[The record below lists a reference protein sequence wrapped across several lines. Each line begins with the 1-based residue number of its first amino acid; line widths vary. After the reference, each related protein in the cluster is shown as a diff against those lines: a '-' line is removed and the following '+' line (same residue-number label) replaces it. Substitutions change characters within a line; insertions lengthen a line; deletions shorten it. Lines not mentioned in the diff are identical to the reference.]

1 MAPSGLD
8 SSSEAWPRSCE
19 TSSVIMNVPPS
30 NRCCVLYRF
39 VTVARNRP
47 LLPPPTLRQRSIG
60 GSGTG
65 LAHTFR
71 AHTVSRIGELSRNL
85 FHQDCM
91 IPPGAV
97 ALDEVSC
104 TIKGVGLGGVV
115 TDTYSHV
122 RMERADRLGPSSSTA
137 HAARPTVD
145 CRRRRLQTSE
155 PPVST
160 RICRVH
166 AARASKSEFATLF
179 TGCKPSMLL
188 RIPFAR

>member
-1 MAPSGLD
+1 
-8 SSSEAWPRSCE
+8 
-19 TSSVIMNVPPS
+19 MNVPPS

-71 AHTVSRIGELSRNL
+71 AHAVSRISKLSRNL
-85 FHQDCM
+85 FHQNCM

-104 TIKGVGLGGVV
+104 TIKGVGLGGGVA
-115 TDTYSHV
+115 DTYSHV
-122 RMERADRLGPSSSTA
+122 RMERADRWGLRVVNSACRTANCRLSAPAST
-137 HAARPTVD
+137 D
-145 CRRRRLQTSE
+145 
-155 PPVST
+155 
-160 RICRVH
+160 I
-166 AARASKSEFATLF
+166 RASRFNTNLSRSRGESFEE
-179 TGCKPSMLL
+179 
-188 RIPFAR
+188 RIRHVVYGL

>member
-1 MAPSGLD
+1 MYRHQIDAASSIGL
-8 SSSEAWPRSCE
+8 SPLH
-19 TSSVIMNVPPS
+19 V
-30 NRCCVLYRF
+30 
-39 VTVARNRP
+39 NRP

-71 AHTVSRIGELSRNL
+71 AHAVSRISKLSRNL
-85 FHQDCM
+85 FHQNCM

-122 RMERADRLGPSSSTA
+122 RMGKPLWPASLTA

-166 AARASKSEFATLF
+166 VARASKSEVATIF

-188 RIPFAR
+188 RFPFAR